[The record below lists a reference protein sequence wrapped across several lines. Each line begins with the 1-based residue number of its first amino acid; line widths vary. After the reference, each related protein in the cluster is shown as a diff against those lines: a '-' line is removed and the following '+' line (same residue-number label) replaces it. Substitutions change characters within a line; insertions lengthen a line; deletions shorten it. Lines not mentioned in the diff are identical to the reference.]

1 VTGALLFD
9 LDDTLIS
16 DEPAAAAAFRATA
29 EHGARA
35 HGLDATALASAAR
48 EHSRELWLATPVH
61 SYCQTIQISSWEG
74 LWCRFEGEDPRI
86 AWLRAWSPE
95 YRSETWR
102 RALARQGIEDATLAG
117 ELGERYGTERRR
129 LHETFDDVVAVLDD
143 LAADHVLGLVTN
155 GASCL
160 QREKIAASGL
170 SDRFAAIAVSGE
182 LGVGKPDPAIF
193 ATALEALGA
202 DAADAVMVGNSLAHD
217 VAGARAAG
225 IRAVW
230 VNRFGDP
237 RPADA
242 ALVEVRTLQE
252 LRGAL
257 AMPPPGVEPG
267 FAA

>member
-16 DEPAAAAAFRATA
+16 DEHAAAAAFRATA
-29 EHGARA
+29 EHGAR
-35 HGLDATALASAAR
+35 
-48 EHSRELWLATPVH
+48 SRELDAAALAAAARVQARELWRATPVH
-61 SYCQTIQISSWEG
+61 DYCQAIQISSWEA

-95 YRSETWR
+95 YRRETWQ
-102 RALARQGIEDATLAG
+102 RALARQGIGDAALAL
-117 ELGERYGTERRR
+117 ELGERYGIERRR
-129 LHETFDDVVAVLDD
+129 LHETFADALPALDD
-143 LAADHVLGLVTN
+143 LAADHALGLLTN

-160 QREKIAASGL
+160 QREKLAASGL
-170 SDRFAAIAVSGE
+170 AGRFAAVVVSGE
-182 LGVGKPDPAIF
+182 VGVGKPDPAIF
-193 ATALEALGA
+193 AHALEALGA
-202 DAADAVMVGNSLAHD
+202 QAADAVMVGNSLAHD

-225 IRAVW
+225 MRAVW
-230 VNRFGDP
+230 VNRFGHE
-237 RPADA
+237 RPADD
-242 ALVEVRTLQE
+242 ALVEVHDLLA

>member
-1 VTGALLFD
+1 MSAALLFD

-16 DEPAAAAAFRATA
+16 DEHAAEAAFRATA
-29 EHGARA
+29 EHGACSRE
-35 HGLDATALASAAR
+35 LDAAALAQAAR
-48 EHSRELWLATPVH
+48 EHAQGLWRATPVYD
-61 SYCQTIQISSWEG
+61 YCRAIQISSWEA

-95 YRSETWR
+95 YRRETWR
-102 RALARQGIEDATLAG
+102 LALARQGIDDDALAF
-117 ELGERYGTERRR
+117 ELGERYGNERRL
-129 LHETFDDVVAVLDD
+129 LHETFADVAEALDGLAV
-143 LAADHVLGLVTN
+143 DHALGLVTN

-160 QREKIAASGL
+160 QREKLAASGL
-170 SDRFAAIAVSGE
+170 AGRFAAVVVSGE
-182 LGVGKPDPAIF
+182 VGVGKPDPAIF
-193 ATALEALGA
+193 AHALEALGA

-225 IRAVW
+225 MRAVW
-230 VNRFGDP
+230 VNRFGHE
-237 RPADA
+237 RPADD
-242 ALVEVRTLQE
+242 ALVEVHDLLD

>member
-1 VTGALLFD
+1 MTVALLFD

-29 EHGARA
+29 EHAV
-35 HGLDATALASAAR
+35 GLRELDPAALAGAAR
-48 EHSRELWLATPVH
+48 EHARELWRATPVH
-61 SYCQTIQISSWEG
+61 AYCQAIQISSWEA

-95 YRSETWR
+95 YRRETWR
-102 RALARQGIEDATLAG
+102 RALARQGIDDAALAQ
-117 ELGERYGTERRR
+117 ELGERYGIERRR
-129 LHETFDDVVAVLDD
+129 LHETFEDAAVALED
-143 LAADHVLGLVTN
+143 LAIDHVLGLVTN

-160 QREKIAASGL
+160 QREKLAASGL
-170 SDRFAAIAVSGE
+170 AARFAAVTVSGE
-182 LGVGKPDPAIF
+182 IGVGKPDPAIF
-193 ATALEALGA
+193 AHALEALGA

-230 VNRFGDP
+230 VNRFGRE
-237 RPADA
+237 RPAGE
-242 ALVEVRTLQE
+242 ALAEVHTLLE

>member
-1 VTGALLFD
+1 MTRALLFD

-16 DEPAAAAAFRATA
+16 DEPAAAAAFGATA
-29 EHGARA
+29 EHGARSRA
-35 HGLDATALASAAR
+35 LDAAALAAGAR
-48 EHSRELWLATPVH
+48 EEARELWLATPVH
-61 SYCQTIQISSWEG
+61 SYCQAIQISSWEG

-95 YRSETWR
+95 YRRESWR
-102 RALARQGIEDATLAG
+102 RALARQGIEDDLLAQ

-129 LHETFDDVVAVLDD
+129 LHETFEDVVAALDD

-160 QREKIAASGL
+160 QREKLAASGL
-170 SDRFAAIAVSGE
+170 SARFAAVAVSGE

-193 ATALEALGA
+193 AHALEALGA

-225 IRAVW
+225 MRAVW
-230 VNRFGDP
+230 VNRFGQE
-237 RPADA
+237 RPEGE
-242 ALVEVRTLQE
+242 ALVEVRTLGE

>member
-1 VTGALLFD
+1 MTAALLFD

-16 DEPAAAAAFRATA
+16 DEPAAQAAFRATA
-29 EHGARA
+29 EHGGRVRE
-35 HGLDATALASAAR
+35 LDTVALAGAAR
-48 EHSRELWLATPVH
+48 EHARELWRATPVH
-61 SYCQTIQISSWEG
+61 AYCQAIQISSWEA

-95 YRSETWR
+95 YRRETWR
-102 RALARQGIEDATLAG
+102 RALASQGIDDAALAR
-117 ELGERYGTERRR
+117 ELGERYGVERRR
-129 LHETFDDVVAVLDD
+129 LHETFEDVEAALED

-160 QREKIAASGL
+160 QREKLAASGL
-170 SDRFAAIAVSGE
+170 AGRFAAVTVSGE
-182 LGVGKPDPAIF
+182 VGVGKPDPAIF
-193 ATALEALGA
+193 AHALEALDA

-230 VNRFGDP
+230 VNRFGHE
-237 RPADA
+237 RPADE
-242 ALVEVRTLQE
+242 ALVEVHTLLG